1 MPTVLNLTFK
11 TSDAKLAIIRIN
23 APRADVTRAEAE
35 VVMQEVIA
43 QDVFETGS
51 GARLIEIDSI
61 STVTT
66 TKSELLV

>member
-11 TSDAKLAIIRIN
+11 TSDAKIATIRIN
-23 APRADVTRAEAE
+23 APRADVTRAESEA
-35 VVMQEVIA
+35 VMQEIIA

-51 GARLIEIDSI
+51 GARLIEIDNI

>member
-23 APRADVTRAEAE
+23 APRADATRAEAE

-51 GARLIEIDSI
+51 AARLIEIDSI